1 MPLVDMKDLMQHA
14 YENRYAVG
22 AFEVAGL
29 DSLASTL
36 TAAERCRAPVILNLA
51 LHAHTR
57 PELEVIMPA
66 VEAAARRSEI
76 PVAIHLRCEADT
88 LAVTEAI
95 RLGANSVGIADMPGA
110 FHEQV
115 RRTRASVE
123 LAHGCGVP
131 LEAGIGFVR
140 SPAGSGSD
148 QGGSGGGLPT
158 TTEVC
163 AFLSK
168 SEADFLSL
176 TIPCNRQSG
185 KDKPKLEWRRLK
197 EIGTTCGLPLAIEV
211 EDSLTE
217 DQYHKLISLGVAKIS
232 DGSVITG
239 CMDGALRAA
248 GRTATKD
255 YGGYR
260 ARTRAAILEEVE
272 RCLRM
277 WGAAGRA
284 AEVNAQCRPWLNAEH
299 LLLFSFRSQDEA
311 RQRAMLLDGRDC
323 LSTIP
328 GVRGVDLG
336 SVLEES
342 SRYQYYWRIRV
353 SHSVVVD
360 GLQRQAVYAD
370 CMDGVM
376 RSVVADSLGGDYQ
389 VAVVASEA
397 RVLPLCTT
405 QESAS
410 GRVLAWMGN
419 KPA

>member
-1 MPLVDMKDLMQHA
+1 MPLVDMKNLMQHA
-14 YENRYAVG
+14 YQNRYAVG

-29 DSLASTL
+29 DSLDSILA
-36 TAAERCRAPVILNLA
+36 AAEHCRAPVILNLA
-51 LHAHTR
+51 LHAHTST
-57 PELEVIMPA
+57 ELAVIMPA

-88 LAVTEAI
+88 LAVKEAI
-95 RLGANSVGIADMPGA
+95 QLGANSVGISDMPGA

-140 SPAGSGSD
+140 SPAGSGSE
-148 QGGSGGGLPT
+148 QGGPSGGLPT

-168 SEADFLSL
+168 SEVDFLSL

-185 KDKPKLEWRRLK
+185 KEKPKLEWRRLK

-211 EDSLTE
+211 GDALTE

-232 DGSVITG
+232 DESVITG
-239 CMDGALRAA
+239 CMDGALRAT

-255 YGGYR
+255 YDGFR
-260 ARTRAAILEEVE
+260 ARVRATILEEVE
-272 RCLRM
+272 RYLRM

-299 LLLFSFRSQDEA
+299 LLLFSFRSQDED
-311 RQRAMLLDGRDC
+311 RQRTMLLDGRDC
-323 LSTIP
+323 LATIP
-328 GVRGVDLG
+328 GVRSVELG
-336 SVLEES
+336 SVQEEG
-342 SRYQYYWRIRV
+342 SRYQHYWRVRV
-353 SHSVVVD
+353 SHSVVLD
-360 GLQRQAVYAD
+360 GLQGHAVYAD
-370 CMDGVM
+370 CMDGIM
-376 RSVVADSLGGDYQ
+376 HGAVADSLGGDYQ

-397 RVLPLCTT
+397 KVLPHCTAS
-405 QESAS
+405 ESAS
-410 GRVLAWMGN
+410 GRVLAWLGN

>member
-14 YENRYAVG
+14 YQNRYAVG

-29 DSLASTL
+29 DSLDSILA
-36 TAAERCRAPVILNLA
+36 AAERCRAPVILNLA
-51 LHAHTR
+51 LHGHTSS
-57 PELEVIMPA
+57 ELAIIMPA

-88 LAVTEAI
+88 LAVT
-95 RLGANSVGIADMPGA
+95 RPYGW
-110 FHEQV
+110 V
-115 RRTRASVE
+115 RTAWALPICR
-123 LAHGCGVP
+123 
-131 LEAGIGFVR
+131 VR
-140 SPAGSGSD
+140 SMSRCDVRAPAWSWPMVAGYAGSGNRRRSEPAGSGSE
-148 QGGSGGGLPT
+148 QGGPGGGLPT

-168 SEADFLSL
+168 SEVDFLSL

-211 EDSLTE
+211 GDALTE

-232 DGSVITG
+232 DQSVITG
-239 CMDGALRAA
+239 CMEGALRAT

-255 YGGYR
+255 YAGFR
-260 ARTRAAILEEVE
+260 ARVRATILEEVE

-328 GVRGVDLG
+328 GVRSVELG
-336 SVLEES
+336 SVQEEG
-342 SRYQYYWRIRV
+342 SRYQHYWRVRV
-353 SHSVVVD
+353 SHSVVLD
-360 GLQRQAVYAD
+360 GLQGHAVYAD
-370 CMDGVM
+370 CMDGIM
-376 RSVVADSLGGDYQ
+376 HGAVADSLGGDYQ

-397 RVLPLCTT
+397 KVLPHCTAS
-405 QESAS
+405 ESAS
-410 GRVLAWMGN
+410 GRVLAWLGN